1 MQGGPAGKAGLVPG
15 DVVLSI
21 GGTQVDDVAH
31 LLSAVAVLKP
41 GVPAT
46 VEIQRKKTVLALS
59 ITPGV
64 RPKPGK
70 MLR

>member
-1 MQGGPAGKAGLVPG
+1 MAPG

-21 GGTQVDDVAH
+21 AGTPVDDVAH

-41 GVPAT
+41 GVPAS
-46 VEIQRKKTVLALS
+46 VEIQRKKTLLALS

-70 MLR
+70 MPR

>member
-1 MQGGPAGKAGLVPG
+1 
-15 DVVLSI
+15 
-21 GGTQVDDVAH
+21 
-31 LLSAVAVLKP
+31 VAVLKP

-70 MLR
+70 MPR

>member
-1 MQGGPAGKAGLVPG
+1 MQAGMVPG

-21 GGTQVDDVAH
+21 GGTTVADVAH

-70 MLR
+70 MPR